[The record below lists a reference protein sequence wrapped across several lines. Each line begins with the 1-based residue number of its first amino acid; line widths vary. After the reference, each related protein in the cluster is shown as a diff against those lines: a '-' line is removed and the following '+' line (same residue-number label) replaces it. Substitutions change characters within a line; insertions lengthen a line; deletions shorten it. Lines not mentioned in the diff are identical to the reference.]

1 MHLNVNQL
9 IQHNLSGEQT
19 GLPCFCTANEYV
31 LSALLGYALQHN
43 LPVCIEATCN
53 QVNQYGGYTGLTPKM
68 FQAWVFNQAKIYGLS
83 NDKIILGGDHLG
95 PNPWKNLHPTEAM
108 DKAKQLVRD
117 YVEAGFTKIHID
129 ASMKCGEEENLTFEE
144 IAKRSAELC
153 SVAEKY
159 APDTSKLIYVI
170 GTEVPIPGG
179 EIEEPTA
186 LDVTSKLSLDRTI
199 TSHKK
204 AWESHGIMDSWGR
217 IAAIVAQPGVDFG
230 HSNIFTYQPEKSQR
244 LSAHLK
250 NYKSL
255 VFEAHST
262 DYQPNHSLHDLVKQ
276 HFMFLKVGPE
286 LTFKFREAIFALS
299 EIASEMG
306 SEVGIDLKNTI
317 RDAMHENPEHW
328 EPYYS
333 GSMSE
338 IEFMQKYSFSDRIRY
353 YWPTP
358 KVADALNKL
367 IEFLSSN
374 QINETLVGQN
384 FMSYDFGDHPID
396 PVDLINNH
404 IHQSIRRYYQACGFT

>member
-1 MHLNVNQL
+1 
-9 IQHNLSGEQT
+9 
-19 GLPCFCTANEYV
+19 
-31 LSALLGYALQHN
+31 
-43 LPVCIEATCN
+43 
-53 QVNQYGGYTGLTPKM
+53 
-68 FQAWVFNQAKIYGLS
+68 
-83 NDKIILGGDHLG
+83 
-95 PNPWKNLHPTEAM
+95 
-108 DKAKQLVRD
+108 
-117 YVEAGFTKIHID
+117 
-129 ASMKCGEEENLTFEE
+129 
-144 IAKRSAELC
+144 
-153 SVAEKY
+153 
-159 APDTSKLIYVI
+159 VI

-262 DYQPNHSLHDLVKQ
+262 DYQPNHSLYDLVKQ

-404 IHQSIRRYYQACGFT
+404 IHQSIRRYYQACGFC